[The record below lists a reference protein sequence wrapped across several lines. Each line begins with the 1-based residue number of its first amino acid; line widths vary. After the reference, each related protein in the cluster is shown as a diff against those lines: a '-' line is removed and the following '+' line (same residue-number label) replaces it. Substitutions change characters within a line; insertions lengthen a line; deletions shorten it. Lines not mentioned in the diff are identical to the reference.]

1 MPRVTAGTTR
11 RRRHKAILAQT
22 KGHRAARSRRYRVAK
37 ESMLHALDYATRH
50 RKLKKRQN
58 RALAIT
64 RINAAAREH
73 GLSYSALINALKK
86 AEITLDRKSL
96 AELAIREPSAF
107 AKVVE
112 TAKAG
117 G

>member
-1 MPRVTAGTTR
+1 M
-11 RRRHKAILAQT
+11 I
-22 KGHRAARSRRYRVAK
+22 
-37 ESMLHALDYATRH
+37 HALDYATRH

-73 GLSYSALINALKK
+73 GISYSTFINALNKS
-86 AEITLDRKSL
+86 EITLDRKSL
-96 AELAIREPSAF
+96 AELAIRQPSAF

-112 TAKAG
+112 TAKENL
-117 G
+117 

>member
-1 MPRVTAGTTR
+1 MPRVKAGTTR
-11 RRRHKAILAQT
+11 RRRHKAILAHT

-37 ESMLHALDYATRH
+37 ESMIHALDYATRH

-73 GLSYSALINALKK
+73 GISYSNLINALNKS
-86 AEITLDRKSL
+86 EITLDRKSL
-96 AELAIREPSAF
+96 AELAIRQPSAF

-112 TAKAG
+112 TAKENL
-117 G
+117 

>member
-1 MPRVTAGTTR
+1 M
-11 RRRHKAILAQT
+11 I
-22 KGHRAARSRRYRVAK
+22 
-37 ESMLHALDYATRH
+37 HALDYATRH

-73 GLSYSALINALKK
+73 GISYSNLINALNKS
-86 AEITLDRKSL
+86 EITLDRTSL
-96 AELAIREPSAF
+96 AELAIRQPSAF

-112 TAKAG
+112 TAKENL
-117 G
+117 